1 VLMHINSSYDN
12 MHDKPHSD
20 DIILELNK
28 FFSKKFDELSQL
40 GIKDI
45 ILDPGFGFSKTQ
57 DNQLQI
63 INELE
68 YIGFGDF
75 PILIGISRKSFIY
88 KPLGKSPLEIQKEVE
103 KIHQQLF
110 EKGATIFRVHEPALL
125 KF

>member
-1 VLMHINSSYDN
+1 M
-12 MHDKPHSD
+12 
-20 DIILELNK
+20 
-28 FFSKKFDELSQL
+28 
-40 GIKDI
+40 
-45 ILDPGFGFSKTQ
+45 DPGFGFSKTQ

-68 YIGFGDF
+68 YIGFGNF

-88 KPLGKSPLEIQKEVE
+88 KPLGKSPLEIQEEVA

-110 EKGATIFRVHEPALL
+110 EKGAKIFRVHEPALL